1 MVLQHMISMKK
12 GLFPGDLL
20 RPLRFL
26 ILLLLLISCPAFS
39 DSLQWETNRNR
50 VTADIQSADLLP
62 VLDQIALATGWQV
75 YREPAATHTVSAKFQ
90 DLPPGEALE
99 RLLGDLNFAL
109 VPDPNS
115 VQRLFVFRT
124 SRANATQLINPTLPG
139 KGSARTESRA
149 IPNELLVRL
158 KPGVKIEDIAR
169 ALGAKVVGRIDGQNA
184 YRLQFD
190 DAQEA
195 QTGRSELAANS
206 DVESVDS
213 NYEIGKPESPRQVL
227 STSAVPPELQLK
239 PPSDS
244 GKIVIGLVDTAVQS
258 LGPKLDVFLLKQ
270 LSVAGDAALDPNVPS
285 HGTAMAET
293 ILRSLQSATDGR
305 TSVQILPVDVYGSKP
320 NTTTFDVAAGMVA
333 AANGGANILN
343 LSLGSEGDSP
353 FLKDL
358 IQELNK
364 RNVIIFAAKGNTPT
378 TAAVYPA
385 AYSGVTAVT
394 STERGQVVPWAN
406 RADVPAVGAP
416 AGSVV
421 YYQNR
426 PWYNVGTSV
435 STAFVS
441 GLAGGYMDA
450 NGATTTAAQNH
461 IRSTLAVTTPT
472 ASGNSPGGR

>member
-1 MVLQHMISMKK
+1 
-12 GLFPGDLL
+12 
-20 RPLRFL
+20 
-26 ILLLLLISCPAFS
+26 
-39 DSLQWETNRNR
+39 
-50 VTADIQSADLLP
+50 
-62 VLDQIALATGWQV
+62 
-75 YREPAATHTVSAKFQ
+75 
-90 DLPPGEALE
+90 
-99 RLLGDLNFAL
+99 
-109 VPDPNS
+109 
-115 VQRLFVFRT
+115 
-124 SRANATQLINPTLPG
+124 
-139 KGSARTESRA
+139 
-149 IPNELLVRL
+149 
-158 KPGVKIEDIAR
+158 
-169 ALGAKVVGRIDGQNA
+169 
-184 YRLQFD
+184 
-190 DAQEA
+190 
-195 QTGRSELAANS
+195 
-206 DVESVDS
+206 
-213 NYEIGKPESPRQVL
+213 
-227 STSAVPPELQLK
+227 
-239 PPSDS
+239 
-244 GKIVIGLVDTAVQS
+244 
-258 LGPKLDVFLLKQ
+258 
-270 LSVAGDAALDPNVPS
+270 
-285 HGTAMAET
+285 
-293 ILRSLQSATDGR
+293 LRSLQSATDGR

-394 STERGQVVPWAN
+394 ATERGQVVPWAN
-406 RADVPAVGAP
+406 RSDVPAVGAP

-461 IRSTLAVTTPT
+461 IRSTLAVTIPT
-472 ASGNSPGGR
+472 ASGSSPGGR